1 MRSSL
6 DVEDPAET
14 SGSSVAFQVLGE
26 VRLWSSRGDLA
37 VRWVKPRYVLAA
49 LLVDLNR
56 FVPVDRLVE
65 IVWDDRPPR
74 TARNSTQWLVSR
86 VRRALADAGEAP
98 EVVRLERGNGGYR
111 LLADPR
117 LVDIHRF
124 RMMMRAARTGHDTLS
139 TVETV
144 RQALAQW
151 RGTPL
156 EGLTGQWA
164 EGVREELDQEHTS
177 ALATFFD
184 LQLRLGRHHDIVE
197 QLRVAVQ
204 RRPLAEQLAGQ
215 LMVALCRS
223 GREAEAL
230 DCYGR
235 VRRRIANAIGAE
247 PGHQLRDLHGEI
259 LRGERSPGLR
269 R

>member
-1 MRSSL
+1 MRVAL

-14 SGSSVAFQVLGE
+14 SRSSVAFQILGQ
-26 VRLWSSRGDLA
+26 VRMWSSTGDLTA
-37 VRWVKPRYVLAA
+37 RWVKPRYILAA

-56 FVPVDRLVE
+56 LVPVERLVE

-86 VRRALADAGEAP
+86 VRRALVDAGEP
-98 EVVRLERGNGGYR
+98 SDVVRLETGNGGYR
-111 LLADPR
+111 LLADPE
-117 LVDIHRF
+117 LVDVHRF
-124 RMMMRAARTGHDTLS
+124 HRLMGAARTGRDVLS
-139 TVETV
+139 SLEGV
-144 RQALAQW
+144 RQALALW

-164 EGVREELDQEHTS
+164 EGVREELDQQHTS

-184 LQLRLGRHHDIVE
+184 LQLRMGRHHDIVE
-197 QLRVAVQ
+197 QLRVAVH
-204 RRPLAEQLAGQ
+204 RRPLAELLAGQ

-230 DCYGR
+230 DSYAR
-235 VRRRIANAIGAE
+235 VRRRIANAVGAE
-247 PGHQLRDLHGEI
+247 PGRRLRSLHDEI
-259 LRGERSPGLR
+259 LRGEHSAGLR
-269 R
+269 L